1 MTDTLTKLFGS
12 AARVKLLRLFL
23 FNPRQSVTTKD
34 AATRARVR
42 SKDARKELGL
52 LVRLNLLERH
62 SRRSGARYTLSSNS
76 PYVLALQNLL
86 LNTPARGEEMY
97 GRLRS
102 AGALKFIVVSGI
114 FIGEWDSSID
124 LLVVGD
130 RMRESNLREKVRLL
144 EAEVG
149 KEIRYAALTTSDF
162 LYRLNMNDH
171 LIRDVFDYPHRV
183 VFDRL
188 DIGLK

>member
-1 MTDTLTKLFGS
+1 MTDTLSKLFGS

-23 FNPRQSVTTKD
+23 FNPRQSMTAKD
-34 AATRARVR
+34 VATRARVR

-52 LVRLNLLERH
+52 FMKLGLLERH
-62 SRRSGARYTLSSNS
+62 SRRGGARYTLSSNS

-102 AGALKFIVVSGI
+102 AGVLKFIVVAGI
-114 FIGEWDSSID
+114 FMGEWEGSID
-124 LLVVGD
+124 LLVVVD
-130 RMRESNLREKVRLL
+130 RMKERKLREKVRLL